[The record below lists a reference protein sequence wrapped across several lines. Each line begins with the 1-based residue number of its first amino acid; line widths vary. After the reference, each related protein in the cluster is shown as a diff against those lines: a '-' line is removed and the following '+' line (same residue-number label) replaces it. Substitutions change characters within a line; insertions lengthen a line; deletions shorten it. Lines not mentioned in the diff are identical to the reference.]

1 MKIVRIAT
9 ALALIVTMLPL
20 SAVAQRRPGGGGGGG
35 SRPAPAARPAPAQ
48 RPAAPAQ
55 RPAGGFNFNNDT
67 RPNPPAR
74 PNNPPARPN
83 NPIPAQR
90 PSNPNPPPRPNNPN
104 PPARPPNNNQPR
116 PPNNNQPRPPN
127 NNQPRPPNPSYRPP
141 NYRPVNSVIV
151 VNPVYRGPAW
161 GWNRGLAWYP
171 APAYWGGGFWGT
183 LAIAATSAAVFGY
196 IYGQNNQQIVS
207 YQVQPNSPG
216 AQMLA
221 NYQLTQTP
229 CGPPNLVVIYGPD
242 NSVICAYPNNLVS
255 AGTYSLDPSTLTISS
270 Y

>member
-1 MKIVRIAT
+1 MRILRTFTAITLAFVMPAT
-9 ALALIVTMLPL
+9 ALA
-20 SAVAQRRPGGGGGGG
+20 QQHRPSGGGG

-55 RPAGGFNFNNDT
+55 RPAAPAQRPSGGYDFHNDT
-67 RPNPPAR
+67 RPNPPPARPSQPQR
-74 PNNPPARPN
+74 PNNPPARP
-83 NPIPAQR
+83 
-90 PSNPNPPPRPNNPN
+90 NPN

-127 NNQPRPPNPSYRPP
+127 NNQPRPPSPNYRPP
-141 NYRPVNSVIV
+141 NYRPSHTVVV

-161 GWNRGLAWYP
+161 GWNRGVAWYP

-196 IYGQNNQQIVS
+196 IVGQNNQQIVS

-255 AGTYSLDPSTLTISS
+255 AGTYQLNPSTLTISS

>member
-1 MKIVRIAT
+1 MKVVRTAT
-9 ALALIVTMLPL
+9 ALALIVSMLPL
-20 SAVAQRRPGGGGGGG
+20 SALAQRRPGGGGG

-74 PNNPPARPN
+74 PNNPPERPN
-83 NPIPAQR
+83 NNPPAQR
-90 PSNPNPPPRPNNPN
+90 PSNPNPPPRPPNNNQP
-104 PPARPPNNNQPR
+104 RPPNNNQPR

-141 NYRPVNSVIV
+141 NYRPSHPVVIV
-151 VNPVYRGPAW
+151 NPIYRGPAW
-161 GWNRGLAWYP
+161 GWNRGIAWYP

-196 IYGQNNQQIVS
+196 IYGANNQQIVS

>member
-1 MKIVRIAT
+1 MKTIRSAT

-20 SAVAQRRPGGGGGGG
+20 SALAQRRPAGGGGGGA
-35 SRPAPAARPAPAQ
+35 RPAPAA

-55 RPAGGFNFNNDT
+55 RPAAPSGGFNFNHDT
-67 RPNPPAR
+67 RPSNPNPPAR

-83 NPIPAQR
+83 NP
-90 PSNPNPPPRPNNPN
+90 NPPPRPNNPN
-104 PPARPPNNNQPR
+104 PPPRPPNNNQPR

-141 NYRPVNSVIV
+141 NYRPPHSVIV

-161 GWNRGLAWYP
+161 GWNRGIAWYP

-216 AQMLA
+216 AQMLQ
-221 NYQLTQTP
+221 NYQLTQTQ
-229 CGPPNLVVIYGPD
+229 CGPPNLVVIYGPN

>member
-1 MKIVRIAT
+1 MKTLRTIT
-9 ALALIVTMLPL
+9 ALALAVVMPVTAL
-20 SAVAQRRPGGGGGGG
+20 AQHRPGGGGG

-55 RPAGGFNFNNDT
+55 RPAAPSGGYDFHNDT

-74 PNNPPARPN
+74 PSQPQRPNNPPARP
-83 NPIPAQR
+83 
-90 PSNPNPPPRPNNPN
+90 NPNPPPRPNPN
-104 PPARPPNNNQPR
+104 PR
-116 PPNNNQPRPPN
+116 PPSPN
-127 NNQPRPPNPSYRPP
+127 YRPP
-141 NYRPVNSVIV
+141 NYRPSHTVVV

-161 GWNRGLAWYP
+161 GWNRGVAWYP

-183 LAIAATSAAVFGY
+183 LAIAATSAAIFGY
-196 IYGQNNQQIVS
+196 IVGQNNQQIVS

-216 AQMLA
+216 AQLLQ

-255 AGTYSLDPSTLTISS
+255 AGTYQLNPSTLTISS